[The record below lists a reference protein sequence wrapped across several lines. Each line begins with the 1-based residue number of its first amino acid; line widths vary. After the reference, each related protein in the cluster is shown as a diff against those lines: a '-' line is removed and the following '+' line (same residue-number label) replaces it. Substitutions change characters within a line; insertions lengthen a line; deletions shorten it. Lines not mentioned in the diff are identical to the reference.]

1 MSDDVCAIDTAA
13 AADGASSVTS
23 AGGDDVTAAARRH
36 RATSL
41 TLHDVTAAGGGPDAV
56 AEDAMER
63 LELTEK
69 LIRELNET
77 WEQKMR
83 RTEQL
88 RHERYR
94 VRLSVR
100 PSVCPSLPLS
110 TSHPRYLDPL
120 AEFLS
125 TYRTYAFSALTL
137 LVGRQEGHP
146 ACKKLSGG
154 VLAWLS
160 VCS

>member
-1 MSDDVCAIDTAA
+1 MSDDVCAIDTAT
-13 AADGASSVTS
+13 AADGAASVTS

-94 VRLSVR
+94 VCPSVR
-100 PSVCPSLPLS
+100 PSVSSSVHFAPSVLRPASRISFDLPDLCLQCFDAIGWAAG
-110 TSHPRYLDPL
+110 R
-120 AEFLS
+120 A
-125 TYRTYAFSALTL
+125 SA
-137 LVGRQEGHP
+137 

-160 VCS
+160 VWS

>member
-1 MSDDVCAIDTAA
+1 MSDDVRAIDTAT
-13 AADGASSVTS
+13 AADGALSVTS

-100 PSVCPSLPLS
+100 PSVCLSLPLS

-137 LVGRQEGHP
+137 
-146 ACKKLSGG
+146 
-154 VLAWLS
+154 
-160 VCS
+160 